1 MDYAPGYLA
10 WPIQQNHPT
19 LDAYLSKE
27 TYADGYYM
35 NKPKFMVSMLKE
47 WYGDNATAENNYC
60 YDLLPKR
67 SLKHNDPTIPTFH
80 YMAENQIK
88 GYLVWGMNPAHSEP
102 NTKYCREVLG
112 KLDWMIVADWFAT
125 ETATFWKA
133 PGMKPEEI
141 QTTVYMLPAALIYEK
156 KALLPTPAAG
166 SNGVRK
172 PWNLQD
178 RLRAT
183 SRSCLASSTVSR
195 SFIVRKA
202 ASIPI
207 RLPKSTG
214 ITVTRKV
221 SWISRLLP
229 TLLMA
234 TALRPENC

>member
-1 MDYAPGYLA
+1 MCIIQLLLGNVGVAGGGINALRGEPNVQGSTDVGATMDYAPGYLA

-67 SLKHNDPTIPTFH
+67 SLKHNDSTIPTFH

-141 QTTVYMLPAALIYEK
+141 QTTVYMLPAALITK
-156 KALLPTPAAG
+156 KKVLSPTPAAG
-166 SNGVRK
+166 CSGVRK
-172 PWNLQD
+172 PLNRQD

-183 SRSCLASSTVSR
+183 SRS
-195 SFIVRKA
+195 
-202 ASIPI
+202 
-207 RLPKSTG
+207 
-214 ITVTRKV
+214 
-221 SWISRLLP
+221 
-229 TLLMA
+229 
-234 TALRPENC
+234 